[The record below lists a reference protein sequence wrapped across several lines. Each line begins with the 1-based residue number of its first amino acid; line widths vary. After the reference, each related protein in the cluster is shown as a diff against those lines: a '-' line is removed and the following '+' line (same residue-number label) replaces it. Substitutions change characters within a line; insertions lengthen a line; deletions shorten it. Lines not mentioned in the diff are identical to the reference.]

1 MNYLQLWKEGKISD
15 SAQNRLDEFWNS
27 PDMISLSE
35 AIDQGLLN
43 PIPSEDQ
50 IVEEIGHAMPA
61 EALDSF

>member
-1 MNYLQLWKEGKISD
+1 MNYSQLWKEGKISD
-15 SAQNRLDEFWNS
+15 DEFWNS
-27 PDMISLSE
+27 PDMIPLSE

-50 IVEEIGHAMPA
+50 IVEEIGHAMTA